1 MISKFGAWTW
11 LIVIL
16 LITNYF
22 GWTAIPIVVL
32 KVMAYPT
39 IAIWIWIIFVA
50 TIMII
55 IDGKK

>member
-22 GWTAIPIVVL
+22 GWTAIPWMLLKIVACTTVC
-32 KVMAYPT
+32 VWAW
-39 IAIWIWIIFVA
+39 AIIVA
-50 TIMII
+50 TIIVIMNS
-55 IDGKK
+55 KK

>member
-22 GWTAIPIVVL
+22 GWTAIPWMLLKIV
-32 KVMAYPT
+32 AYAT
-39 IAIWIWIIFVA
+39 SCIWVWVILVA
-50 TIMII
+50 TVIFIMNNV
-55 IDGKK
+55 K